1 MPDVYDDIVQYIVRN
16 QEQFYRV
23 AYSYVRN
30 RDDALDVV
38 QNAICKALEHR
49 NTLRNPKAV
58 KSWFYRILVNEAL
71 NILRTAKRETP
82 LEEPMMEKLTYVE
95 PAYEQ
100 DQQAYALVARLPEA
114 QRTVVIL
121 RFYEELTLWEI
132 AEITGAKLSTVKTR
146 LYSALEKLNKFWKET
161 ER

>member
-1 MPDVYDDIVQYIVRN
+1 MPNAYDDIVQYIVSN

-30 RDDALDVV
+30 RDHALDVV

-49 NTLRNPKAV
+49 DTLRNPKAV

-71 NILRTAKRETP
+71 NMLRNTKQETP
-82 LEEPMMEKLTYVE
+82 LKEQMMEKMTYVE

-100 DQQAYALVARLPEA
+100 DHQAYELVTRLPEA

-121 RFYEELTLWEI
+121 RYYEEMTLVEI
-132 AEITGAKLSTVKTR
+132 SEITGAKLSTVKSR
-146 LYSALEKLNKFWKET
+146 LYSALEKLNTFWKET